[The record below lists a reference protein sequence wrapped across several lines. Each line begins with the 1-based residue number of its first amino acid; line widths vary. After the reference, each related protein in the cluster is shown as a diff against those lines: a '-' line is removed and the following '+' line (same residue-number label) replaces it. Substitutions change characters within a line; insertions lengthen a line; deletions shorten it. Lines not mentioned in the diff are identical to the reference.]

1 MYNFNDLINF
11 TVEVGR
17 PFRFYVENNERFL
30 DIENLGKEG
39 KTYHYI
45 LNLINFDKIKVI
57 QYLGKERK
65 EKESTPNEFLLF
77 MKVYYIEDE
86 PFISL

>member
-11 TVEVGR
+11 MVEVGR

-30 DIENLGKEG
+30 DIENLGG
-39 KTYHYI
+39 VNSYYYT
-45 LNLINFDKIKVI
+45 LNLINFNELKVI
-57 QYLGKERK
+57 QCKGDERK

-77 MKVYYIEDE
+77 MKTHYIEE
-86 PFISL
+86 EQFILL